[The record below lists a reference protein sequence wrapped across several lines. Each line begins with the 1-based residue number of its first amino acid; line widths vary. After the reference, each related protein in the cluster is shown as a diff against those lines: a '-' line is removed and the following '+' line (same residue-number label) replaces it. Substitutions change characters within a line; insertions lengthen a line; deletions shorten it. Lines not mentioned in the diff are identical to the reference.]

1 MHMSINAI
9 NPVNRSFSQKILFI
23 TNNLS
28 QAELALLSA
37 LKSRFEFLIYINN
50 VHKEYSFQTDYILPS
65 NVKMTSDYKSVIMLT
80 SIFSAV
86 ITTVGHIS
94 PVLNEKFTSILKACI
109 ACELPIIEV
118 PHGLYQWG
126 FNFSD
131 DSQFV
136 NTASNTH
143 GGGYPIPTFANFQ
156 ISWFDGD
163 SVGYPRYREER
174 IRKIS
179 GVEVPTYTVIT
190 TNTNWYMYGF
200 DDQRVLAQAIFE
212 YARSRPEEL
221 FIWCHH
227 SAELT
232 QMNLLNNM
240 LGAKPPNIFRYGH
253 DKDIY
258 FHSMDTTEDVIEHAA
273 AGITTISTCL
283 LDFELHSIPTAVFW
297 SEGLSTVSA
306 SMTHAATFKTPAELM
321 SLEFTVPITGRLKQF
336 DSESFDNKIASVI
349 DGEVPIN
356 LSQRIFLH
364 T

>member
-1 MHMSINAI
+1 MSIKAI
-9 NPVNRSFSQKILFI
+9 IPAAHSSAQKILFV

-28 QAELALLSA
+28 QAELAVLAAMNS
-37 LKSRFEFLIYINN
+37 KFEFLIYINN
-50 VHKEYSFQTDYILPS
+50 VHKEYSFQTDYILPA

-80 SIFSAV
+80 SIFSAA

-94 PVLNEKFTSILKACI
+94 PVLNEKFTAIIKACI
-109 ACELPIIEV
+109 ACNLPIIEV

-143 GGGYPIPTFANFQ
+143 GGGYPVPTFANFQ

-163 SVGYPRYREER
+163 SVGYPRYRDER
-174 IRKIS
+174 IRKVND
-179 GVEVPTYTVIT
+179 VEVPTYTVIT

-212 YARSRPEEL
+212 YARSKPTEL
-221 FIWCHH
+221 FVWCHH
-227 SAELT
+227 SAELG

-240 LGAKPPNIFRYGH
+240 LGAKPPNIFRYGY

-297 SEGLSTVSA
+297 SEGLSAVSE
-306 SMTHAATFKTPAELM
+306 SMTHSASFRSPEELLK
-321 SLEFTVPITGRLKQF
+321 LEFTPPITGRLKPFNSGNF
-336 DSESFDNKIASVI
+336 DRQISNAINQQT
-349 DGEVPIN
+349 PIN
-356 LSQRIFLH
+356 RSQQIFLYS
-364 T
+364 

>member
-1 MHMSINAI
+1 MLIKASTPAAHS
-9 NPVNRSFSQKILFI
+9 SSQKILFV

-28 QAELALLSA
+28 QAELAVFSA
-37 LKSRFEFLIYINN
+37 LKSKFEFLIYINN
-50 VHKEYSFQTDYILPS
+50 AHKEYSFQTDYILPT

-94 PVLNEKFTSILKACI
+94 PVLNEKFSAIIKACI
-109 ACELPIIEV
+109 ACGLPIIEV

-143 GGGYPIPTFANFQ
+143 GAGYPVPTFANFQ
-156 ISWFDGD
+156 ISWFDND
-163 SVGYPRYREER
+163 SVGYPRNRVER
-174 IRKIS
+174 IRKINDI
-179 GVEVPTYTVIT
+179 EVPVYTVIT

-200 DDQRVLAQAIFE
+200 DEQRVLAQSIFE
-212 YARSRPEEL
+212 YARSRPSEL

-227 SAELT
+227 SAELS

-283 LDFELHSIPTAVFW
+283 LDFELHKVPTAVFW
-297 SEGLSTVSA
+297 CEGLSAVSE
-306 SMTHAATFKTPAELM
+306 SMIHAATFQSPEEILK
-321 SLEFTVPITGRLKQF
+321 LEFTPPVTGKLKPF
-336 DSESFDNKIASVI
+336 DCESFDRQILNAIETPA
-349 DGEVPIN
+349 PTN
-356 LSQRIFLH
+356 MSQRIFLYS
-364 T
+364 

>member
-1 MHMSINAI
+1 MLIKAFTPAAQSSS
-9 NPVNRSFSQKILFI
+9 RKILFV

-28 QAELALLSA
+28 QAELAALSA
-37 LKSRFEFLIYINN
+37 LKSKFEFLIYINN
-50 VHKEYSFQTDYILPS
+50 VHKEYSFQTDYCLPT

-94 PVLNEKFTSILKACI
+94 PVLNDKFSAIIKACI

-131 DSQFV
+131 DSQFL

-156 ISWFDGD
+156 ISWFDND
-163 SVGYPRYREER
+163 SVGYPRHREER
-174 IRKIS
+174 IRKFNEI
-179 GVEVPTYTVIT
+179 EVPKYTVIT

-200 DDQRVLAQAIFE
+200 DDQRVLAQSIFD
-212 YARSRPEEL
+212 YARSKPTEL

-227 SAELT
+227 SAELS

-258 FHSMDTTEDVIEHAA
+258 FHSMDTTEDVIEHAT

-283 LDFELHSIPTAVFW
+283 LDFELHKIPTAVFW
-297 SEGLSTVSA
+297 SEGLSAVSE
-306 SMTHAATFKTPAELM
+306 SMTHAATFKSPEELLQLTFTP
-321 SLEFTVPITGRLKQF
+321 PITGKLKPF
-336 DSESFDNKIASVI
+336 DSESFDRQISNAIETQAPV
-349 DGEVPIN
+349 N
-356 LSQRIFLH
+356 LSQRIFLYS
-364 T
+364 